1 MFPLAGGD
9 QASAE
14 NERARI
20 SSVGVGPV
28 VFGETDSDAGP
39 ATDAGL
45 ATGSFGKVKGLTNRR
60 RMPSALA
67 AGMTR
72 PLQSGRSR
80 RSMSWDSSPRS
91 FGWRRPLTVLL
102 ALVVLGGVYVAVQAF
117 RGVPRLRFVAG
128 AQVAFTTPGA
138 PPVLPWP
145 STGES
150 EVEVAGVGTFG
161 PVGSTTP
168 VAIGS
173 VAKIMAA
180 YVILHDHPLALGQQ
194 GPSIPITSADVAIY
208 NADANQGDSVVPVT
222 AGQSFTELQA
232 LQALLVPSGDNIA
245 ELLATWD
252 ASSEA
257 AFVAKMNAEAAAL
270 GMTHTHYA
278 DVSGLS
284 SGTVS
289 TAADQLILAPL
300 AMANATIAA
309 TVGLKQIDLPTG
321 GVFTNY
327 NTLLGTDGID
337 GIKTGSVTSGDLV
350 FSAKHAVDGHTET
363 IYGAV
368 LGVIPGPGQGDIPA
382 ATAASQLLVKAVE
395 ADVAPVNVL
404 AQGSVEGHVSAPWLS
419 GPVPVSTAGAVTV
432 LGWPGLT
439 VQVKASPSAKLG
451 RSISSGTVVGRATV
465 QVGSQSS
472 VVALRTTE
480 PVPGPSL
487 GWRLTR
493 L

>member
-1 MFPLAGGD
+1 V
-9 QASAE
+9 E

-20 SSVGVGPV
+20 GRGGSGPV
-28 VFGETDSDAGP
+28 VFGETKEDAGAISDLP
-39 ATDAGL
+39 
-45 ATGSFGKVKGLTNRR
+45 GSFGKGTGLTNRR
-60 RMPSALA
+60 RLPSALA

-72 PLQSGRSR
+72 PLQSGRHPR
-80 RSMSWDSSPRS
+80 AASWDSPSRTM
-91 FGWRRPLTVLL
+91 GLRRPLTVLL
-102 ALVVLGGVYVAVQAF
+102 ALVVLGGIYVAVQAL
-117 RGVPRLRFVAG
+117 RGAPRPSLVEG
-128 AQVAFTTPGA
+128 AQVGFTIPGA

-150 EVEVAGVGTFG
+150 EVQVEGVGTFG
-161 PVGSTTP
+161 PVGETTP
-168 VAIGS
+168 VAMGS

-194 GPSIPITSADVAIY
+194 GPSIPITTADVAIY
-208 NADANQGDSVVPVT
+208 NADLSQGDSVVPVT

-252 ASSEA
+252 TGSEA
-257 AFVAKMNAEAAAL
+257 AFVAKMNAEAASL
-270 GMTHTHYA
+270 GMSHTHYA
-278 DVSGLS
+278 DVSGIS

-300 AMANATIAA
+300 AMANATFAA
-309 TVGLKQIDLPTG
+309 TVGLTQIDLPSG
-321 GVFTNY
+321 GLLTNY
-327 NTLLGTDGID
+327 NSLLGTDGID

-350 FSAKHAVDGHTET
+350 FSAKHTVGGHTET

-368 LGVIPGPGQGDIPA
+368 LGVIPAPGQGDIPA
-382 ATAASQLLVKAVE
+382 ATSAGQLLVKAVE
-395 ADVAPVNVL
+395 ADVAPVRVL
-404 AQGSVEGHVSAPWLS
+404 AQGTVEAHVSAPWL
-419 GPVPVSTAGAVTV
+419 GAPVPVSTDKAVTA

-439 VQVKASPSAKLG
+439 VKVSASPSGKLA
-451 RSISSGTVVGRATV
+451 RSIPSGAGVGRATV
-465 QVGSQSS
+465 EVGSQRS
-472 VVALRTTE
+472 VVALRTTG
-480 PVPGPSL
+480 PIPGPSL